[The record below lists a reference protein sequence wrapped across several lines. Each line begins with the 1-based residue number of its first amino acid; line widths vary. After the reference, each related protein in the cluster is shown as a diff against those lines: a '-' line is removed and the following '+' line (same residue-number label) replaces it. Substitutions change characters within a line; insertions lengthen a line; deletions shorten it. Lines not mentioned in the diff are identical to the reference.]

1 MIAVSNQ
8 TKELEMRKIEEQML
22 QAIYNRKDFKSDNTS
37 VTIYKN
43 AKPSNAYHA
52 HHAYVYLHGNKIA
65 AIDYLND
72 SLLHVRVDT
81 LREWPTPTTKSRLRA
96 LGADV
101 QSVKGQTLLDGQNI
115 LAPHMQVKFYPPI
128 GVSTQTVPAQPEQE
142 QEYSIFDERRYA

>member
-1 MIAVSNQ
+1 
-8 TKELEMRKIEEQML
+8 MRKIEEQML
-22 QAIYNRKDFKSDNTS
+22 QAIYNRKDFKSDNTA
-37 VTIYKN
+37 VIIYEMALPASEN
-43 AKPSNAYHA
+43 YEYQ
-52 HHAYVYLHGNKIA
+52 AYVRLHGNTIA
-65 AIDYLND
+65 VIDYLND

-128 GVSTQTVPAQPEQE
+128 EVSTQTVPAQPEQE
-142 QEYSIFDERRYA
+142 QEQEYSIFDERRYA